1 MLSARLARKWR
12 HPLPII
18 DKNSPKVPV
27 DKTTNGHVGVN
38 LNNKPR
44 PKADVKAA
52 KALSDMILGVLDENS
67 AQDVIEIDISGKSS
81 VADFM
86 IVASGR
92 SNRHVSAL
100 ADYVQ
105 RGLKERG
112 FKELVVE
119 GQEASDW
126 VLIDA
131 GDVILHVFRPE
142 VRVFY
147 NLEKIWSVPLP
158 KGLDGVVEQAPEETN
173 EA

>member
-1 MLSARLARKWR
+1 MERLLTAA
-12 HPLPII
+12 HQET
-18 DKNSPKVPV
+18 PV
-27 DKTTNGHVGVN
+27 
-38 LNNKPR
+38 
-44 PKADVKAA
+44 
-52 KALSDMILGVLDENS
+52 
-67 AQDVIEIDISGKSS
+67 
-81 VADFM
+81 
-86 IVASGR
+86 
-92 SNRHVSAL
+92 

-119 GQEASDW
+119 GQKASDW

-131 GDVILHVFRPE
+131 GDVILHIFRPE

-158 KGLDGVVEQAPEETN
+158 DGLQGVTEQAPTDDTT